1 MRTQTLAAGLL
12 APIIGVTVGVGVLGL
27 LGRDPGSLFGSS
39 SHFASWLVAILLVGT
54 PVAWL
59 LELALGIPLYRWMLR
74 RNVITMGP
82 VLLTAVVGGI
92 LALIVP
98 LIFFFAGEV
107 TLEAVGIA
115 CLLGGTGGLATGLA
129 FWIISGWGRPIP
141 AV

>member
-1 MRTQTLAAGLL
+1 MRTQTLVAGLL

-39 SHFASWLVAILLVGT
+39 SHFASWLVPILLVGA
-54 PVAWL
+54 PIACL
-59 LELALGIPLYRWMLR
+59 LELAMGIPLYRWMLR
-74 RNVITMGP
+74 RNAITVGP

-92 LALIVP
+92 LALIIP
-98 LIFFFAGEV
+98 LLFFFAGEV

-115 CLLGGTGGLATGLA
+115 CLLGGAGGLATGVA